1 MSWNKTAVRRVGIR
15 HLKCFDCGGYNI
27 IVNEMKL
34 LIVACALCL
43 VTSAVTGVFLGDSN
57 DGLLGQ
63 LGEHFGGGEGQAGPA
78 GQAGQVKPSGS
89 RKGNGR
95 QSDAPP
101 AAGVIG
107 EIETSLE
114 QAAGVLDGL
123 WRRFK
128 KVSGL
133 IGRAVAA

>member
-1 MSWNKTAVRRVGIR
+1 
-15 HLKCFDCGGYNI
+15 
-27 IVNEMKL
+27 MKL

-57 DGLLGQ
+57 GGLLGQ
-63 LGEHFGGGEGQAGPA
+63 LGEHFGGVEGQTGQAGQA

-89 RKGNGR
+89 RKANG
-95 QSDAPP
+95 SDAPP
-101 AAGVIG
+101 GKGLVG

-133 IGRAVAA
+133 IGRTAAA

>member
-1 MSWNKTAVRRVGIR
+1 MFRLWWLQHHR
-15 HLKCFDCGGYNI
+15 I

-57 DGLLGQ
+57 GGLLGQ
-63 LGEHFGGGEGQAGPA
+63 LGEHFGGVEGQTGQAGQA

-89 RKGNGR
+89 RKANGR

-101 AAGVIG
+101 GTGLVG

-133 IGRAVAA
+133 IGRAAAA